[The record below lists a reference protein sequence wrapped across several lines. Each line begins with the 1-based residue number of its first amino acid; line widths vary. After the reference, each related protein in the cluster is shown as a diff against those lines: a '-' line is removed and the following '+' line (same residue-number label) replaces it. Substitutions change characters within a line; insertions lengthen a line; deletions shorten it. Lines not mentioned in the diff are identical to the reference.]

1 MQIKDTTEIS
11 SIISLHSR
19 SEIGY
24 GYVDYFSEENLYF
37 LLITRN
43 KRGEELPQYFW
54 DLEEPEMNWLE
65 SKGIELIPY

>member
-11 SIISLHSR
+11 EVISRNSR
-19 SEIGY
+19 SDMGY

-43 KRGEELPQYFW
+43 KRGEELLQYFW
-54 DLEEPEMNWLE
+54 DLDQPEMNWLE
-65 SKGIELIPY
+65 SKGVELIPY